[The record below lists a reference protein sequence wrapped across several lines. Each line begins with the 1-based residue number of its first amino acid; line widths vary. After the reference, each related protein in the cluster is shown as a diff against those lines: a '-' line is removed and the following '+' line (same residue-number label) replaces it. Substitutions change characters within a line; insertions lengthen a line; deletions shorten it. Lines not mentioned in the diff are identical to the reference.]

1 MELSLS
7 YENVRQLIAGKEAA
21 EEKTEKAITDL
32 ECRWTFLLFWF
43 MVLIGVYSI
52 C

>member
-7 YENVRQLIAGKEAA
+7 RKNVRRLIMGKEAA
-21 EEKTEKAITDL
+21 EEKTEKAIADL
-32 ECRWTFLLFWF
+32 ERKCTFSLFWF
-43 MVLIGVYSI
+43 MALIGAYSV

>member
-1 MELSLS
+1 MVLSLS

-21 EEKTEKAITDL
+21 EEKTEKAIVDL
-32 ECRWTFLLFWF
+32 ECKCTFLYL
-43 MVLIGVYSI
+43 G